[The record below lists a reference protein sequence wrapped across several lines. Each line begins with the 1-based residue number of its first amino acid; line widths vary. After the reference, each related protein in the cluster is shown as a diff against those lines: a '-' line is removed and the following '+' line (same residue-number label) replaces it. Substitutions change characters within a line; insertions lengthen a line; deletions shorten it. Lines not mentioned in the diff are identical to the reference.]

1 MSQMLVTATAD
12 GQSMPV
18 EERKQLL
25 RFTLCDAL
33 YALPIAP
40 IREIL
45 QVCRMTQVPMMP
57 PFVKGVMNLRGS
69 VVPVLDLGLRLG
81 LGGTTV
87 GRRTCIVI
95 VETLMP
101 DGTSHRHGVLVD
113 AVHDVLDVDA
123 ATVNAVP
130 PLGTRVAPHFIAGL
144 IRVQDQSVELL
155 DVSRVFDDDEL
166 ARLLASPS
174 EHSLW
179 LH

>member
-1 MSQMLVTATAD
+1 MSQMIGTGAAGAHALH
-12 GQSMPV
+12 G

-81 LGGTTV
+81 LRATTV

-95 VETLMP
+95 VETAMA
-101 DGTSHRHGVLVD
+101 DGASHRHGVLVD
-113 AVHDVLDVDA
+113 AVHDVLDVESSS
-123 ATVNAVP
+123 VNTVP

-144 IRVQDQSVELL
+144 LRVQEQSVELL

-174 EHSLW
+174 EHALW